1 MKVGI
6 IGTGKVATSLAT
18 GLVQGGHS
26 VMLGSRA
33 PAGKKAPTAGISVGT
48 QADAVK
54 FGEAVILAVPFSAAK
69 ETIGSVGAGA
79 WRGKTLIDATNAFPP
94 PDGWVASTSGAEEIA
109 KLAPGA
115 KVVKAF
121 NTVFAQNM
129 TTGQVGGTKIAAFVA
144 GDDPQAR
151 RTVQK
156 LAGDIGFDP
165 VDAGPL
171 SSARYLEAMAMMNIR
186 LGYELKMGAGIGFA
200 LARSG

>member
-1 MKVGI
+1 MEVGI

-79 WRGKTLIDATNAFPP
+79 WRGKTLIDATHALPP
-94 PDGWVASTSGAEEIA
+94 PHGGGAAASGAGEIR
-109 KLAPGA
+109 KPAPGG
-115 KVVKAF
+115 KGVKAF
-121 NTVFAQNM
+121 NT
-129 TTGQVGGTKIAAFVA
+129 
-144 GDDPQAR
+144 
-151 RTVQK
+151 
-156 LAGDIGFDP
+156 
-165 VDAGPL
+165 
-171 SSARYLEAMAMMNIR
+171 
-186 LGYELKMGAGIGFA
+186 GFA
-200 LARSG
+200 ENM